1 MSRKDLS
8 VVKKYG
14 ISKAKYRE
22 LMYFCMQY
30 HEMKDKIEYG
40 MHSIDADGQP
50 HGNSIGSPTET
61 QAIQNEQC
69 AHSIHIIEE
78 SAKEAS
84 PELWKYI
91 LQSVTDGTAYDYM
104 DVPCGKNQFYNHRR
118 KFFYRLS
125 LKR

>member
-14 ISKAKYRE
+14 ISKARYRE

-30 HEMKDKIEYG
+30 REMREKIEYG
-40 MHSIDADGQP
+40 VHSVLSDGQP
-50 HGNSIGSPTET
+50 HGNSIGNPTEA
-61 QAIQNEQC
+61 QAIRNAQY
-69 AHSIHIIEE
+69 IHNIRIIEE
-78 SAKEAS
+78 SAKESS

-91 LQSVTDGTAYDYM
+91 LQSVTEGTAFEYM
-104 DVPCGKNQFYNHRR
+104 DVPCGRHQFYNARS